1 MAFQARFGLWY
12 NDIRAADCTV
22 AEAIGDFVCIEGPQ
36 VSNRDQVRKAD
47 PADYDKLPA
56 VGVIVSKSTPT
67 ACLVQW
73 MGETPAIFSG
83 LSVGEPYFLGAD
95 SKLAEVPPPP
105 VTHDMFVQVVAVAL
119 SVDCAYIRPEGNLT
133 LRKAG

>member
-1 MAFQARFGLWY
+1 MGLQARFGY
-12 NDIRAADCTV
+12 RAADIRPADCTT
-22 AEAIGDFVCIEGPQ
+22 AEAIGDFVCISGPQ
-36 VSNRDQVRKAD
+36 VSNRDQVAKAD

-56 VGVIVSKSTPT
+56 VGVIISKPT
-67 ACLVQW
+67 TTTCMVQW

-83 LSVGEPYFLGAD
+83 LSAGEPYFLGAD

-105 VTHDMFVQVVAVAL
+105 VSHDMFVQVVAVAL
-119 SVDCAYIRPEGNLT
+119 AADRAYIRPEGNLT